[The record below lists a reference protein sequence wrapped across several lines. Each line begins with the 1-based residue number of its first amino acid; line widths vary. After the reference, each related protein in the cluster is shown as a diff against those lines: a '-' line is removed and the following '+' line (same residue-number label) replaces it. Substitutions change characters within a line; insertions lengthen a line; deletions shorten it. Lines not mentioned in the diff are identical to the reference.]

1 MTGHGEN
8 MEISDITKKNVA
20 LGQGRAMSE
29 QAMRALYELRENCQL
44 CDAVVRLDD
53 GTTFNVHRAIL
64 SACSLYFR

>member
-1 MTGHGEN
+1 MAGRGEN
-8 MEISDITKKNVA
+8 LDYQDVAKKDVS
-20 LGQGRAMSE
+20 LSQGRAMSE

-53 GTTFNVHRAIL
+53 GTTYNVHRAIL